1 MVRAVNISIMSF
13 RLLWIVNF
21 VLGIY
26 DAFFATATTS
36 SVWVLT
42 HMVIGILL
50 VILLFFLG
58 LPQALVKGGSLG
70 LTMATFLVGLSFA
83 LIGIAQVA
91 VANVLALR
99 TLQSLHV
106 LLILSAIA
114 LAEVCARRYVRGLAQ
129 QAA

>member
-1 MVRAVNISIMSF
+1 MMVRAVKISILAF
-13 RLLWIVNF
+13 RLLWVVNL

-26 DAFFATATTS
+26 AAFFATAS
-36 SVWVLT
+36 AWVDT

-58 LPQALVKGGSLG
+58 LPQAVVKGGSLG
-70 LTMATFLVGLSFA
+70 LTMATFLVGLGFA
-83 LIGIAQVA
+83 LIGLAQVA
-91 VANVLALR
+91 VANVIALR
-99 TLQSLHV
+99 TLQTLHV

-114 LAEVCARRYVRGLAQ
+114 LAEICARRYTRGLTQ